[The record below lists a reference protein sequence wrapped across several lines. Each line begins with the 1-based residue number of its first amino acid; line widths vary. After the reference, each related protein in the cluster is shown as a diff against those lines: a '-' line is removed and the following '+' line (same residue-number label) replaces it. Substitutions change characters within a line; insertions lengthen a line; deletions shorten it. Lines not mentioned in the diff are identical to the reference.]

1 MNKSDSQGAWSE
13 MGLTKFYDF
22 NDGSIER
29 NVDRLSS
36 LNEESKLSAIN
47 EINSRVMAILKSL
60 DNEMLPNIATSMTDD
75 LYKFAVNTQVWGEN
89 YVSYVSCVWKA
100 MINELDTRGFV
111 VRYFIDNTW
120 PNGIERPLGFL
131 NDLFSVA
138 GFSYL
143 CPLRVAADLRFNQD
157 SSQATDTG
165 TLENLQFFDAES
177 RMISQLVIAKLVEER
192 KHFVYLEADFRS
204 GCLDFVK
211 PLTTGSG
218 IIYMGRTEAA
228 SIGSKILILINGL

>member
-1 MNKSDSQGAWSE
+1 MSDSQVAWSD

-22 NDGSIER
+22 NDGSIDR
-29 NVDRLSS
+29 NVDQLSS

-120 PNGIERPLGFL
+120 PNGIERP
-131 NDLFSVA
+131 FSIA

-157 SSQATDTG
+157 SSQATDTA

-177 RMISQLVIAKLVEER
+177 RMISQLDIAKLVEER